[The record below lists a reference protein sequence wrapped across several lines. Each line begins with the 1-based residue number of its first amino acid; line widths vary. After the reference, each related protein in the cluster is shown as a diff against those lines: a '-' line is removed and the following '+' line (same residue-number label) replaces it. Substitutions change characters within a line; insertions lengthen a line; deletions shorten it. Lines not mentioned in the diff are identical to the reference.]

1 MAAAGIGV
9 LFCLPARTR
18 CDKLTFCPLEF
29 SSVDRITRHDLKTDQ
44 FAQQVGHIVEEVEA
58 HRSQVIRYGAAAVA
72 AVVLVAGVFWF
83 VHSRKES
90 REQELAKVMR
100 IWNAPLGAP
109 GGGEYSFADA
119 TAKDKAFSKAATEFI
134 ASHSGSD
141 DAGAAEYLLAIRAA
155 DQGKLDVAERGFK
168 QAVADGGSEYGSLA
182 KLALADV
189 YATQGKTADAEK
201 LLKELIEKPTVL
213 VSKDQATIAL
223 ARIYIKSRPAEAHKL
238 VQPLLTQTTAVGR
251 IAMSLFAES
260 NPNSSR

>member
-1 MAAAGIGV
+1 M
-9 LFCLPARTR
+9 
-18 CDKLTFCPLEF
+18 
-29 SSVDRITRHDLKTDQ
+29 DRITRHDLKTDQ

-58 HRSQVIRYGAAAVA
+58 HRSQVVRYGVAAAA

-100 IWNAPLGAP
+100 SWNAPIGAP

-119 TAKDKAFSKAATEFI
+119 TAKDKALSRAATDLI

-141 DAGAAEYLLAIRAA
+141 QAGAAEYLLAIRAA
-155 DQGKLDVAERGFK
+155 DQGKLDVAERTFK
-168 QAVADGGSEYGSLA
+168 QAIADGGPEYGALA
-182 KLALADV
+182 KFALSDV

-201 LLKELIEKPTVL
+201 LLKELIEKPAVL

-223 ARIYIKSRPAEAHKL
+223 AKLYIKTRPADARKL
-238 VQPLLTQTTAVGR
+238 VQPLLTQTSAVGR
-251 IAMSLFAES
+251 LAMTVFAES
-260 NPNSSR
+260 NPTPGR